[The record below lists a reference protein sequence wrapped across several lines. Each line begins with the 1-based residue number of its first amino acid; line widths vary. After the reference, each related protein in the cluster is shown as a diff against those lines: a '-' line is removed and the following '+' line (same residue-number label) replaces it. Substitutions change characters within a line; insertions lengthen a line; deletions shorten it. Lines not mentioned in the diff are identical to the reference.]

1 MKDSSSPE
9 TQAPDSSAHG
19 RAQAGFRAHL
29 QGIGL
34 HDLVMLQNLV
44 RASGVFVVLSGDRTG
59 SLHFARGQLLHAETG
74 ELTGDAAALEILSW
88 REGEFINS
96 DRTLPEKT
104 TVVASLDALLL
115 RLAREVDELRPSEPP
130 LSMATGVRRRMDGP
144 PSFRTTHQG
153 LGVPGVVP
161 PAQQPAQPAL
171 QTAGSMPAP
180 SSLQRSLAA
189 AATPGV
195 AAVAPKT
202 PTRANEPR
210 GGVTNVLVAPHGA
223 LIDGNGTDAEHL
235 AAKVA
240 YMARLTELVGQA
252 MGAGEPRSI
261 RVRLP
266 GSELVVRRYTDGHVS
281 ASLGPV
287 DPSAD
292 APPPP
297 SSPLPPPVR
306 FT

>member
-1 MKDSSSPE
+1 MIDVKDSSPSE
-9 TQAPDSSAHG
+9 TQAPDSSG
-19 RAQAGFRAHL
+19 VVRVQAGFRAHL

-44 RASGVFVVLSGDRTG
+44 RASGVFLVLSGDRTG

-96 DRTLPEKT
+96 ERTAPEKT

-115 RLAREVDELRPSEPP
+115 RLAKDVDDLRQSEPP
-130 LSMATGVRRRMDGP
+130 LNTATGVRRRMESP
-144 PSFRTTHQG
+144 ASLRTTHLG
-153 LGVPGVVP
+153 LGMASQSP
-161 PAQQPAQPAL
+161 L
-171 QTAGSMPAP
+171 T
-180 SSLQRSLAA
+180 RLAA
-189 AATPGV
+189 AATPGT
-195 AAVAPKT
+195 AAGAPKT
-202 PTRANEPR
+202 PTRAGEPR

-223 LIDGNGTDAEHL
+223 MIDGNGADSEML

-240 YMARLTELVGQA
+240 YMARLTDLVGQA
-252 MGAGEPRSI
+252 MGAGEARLI
-261 RVRLP
+261 RVRTP
-266 GSELVVRRYTDGHVS
+266 GSELVARRYADGHVS

-287 DPSAD
+287 DPNAD
-292 APPPP
+292 APPHP
-297 SSPLPPPVR
+297 SSPLPPPAR

>member
-1 MKDSSSPE
+1 VIDVKDSSSPD
-9 TQAPDSSAHG
+9 TQAPDSSIG

-96 DRTLPEKT
+96 ERTIPEKT

-115 RLAREVDELRPSEPP
+115 RLAKDVEDLRQSEPP
-130 LSMATGVRRRMDGP
+130 LNTATGVRRRMEGP
-144 PSFRTTHQG
+144 ALFRTTHQG
-153 LGVPGVVP
+153 LGLPS
-161 PAQQPAQPAL
+161 Q
-171 QTAGSMPAP
+171 AP
-180 SSLQRSLAA
+180 TTRRLAA
-189 AATPGV
+189 AATPGM
-195 AAVAPKT
+195 AAVAPNT
-202 PTRANEPR
+202 PTRAGEPR

-223 LIDGNGTDAEHL
+223 LIDGNGSDAETL

-240 YMARLTELVGQA
+240 YMARLTDLVGQA
-252 MGAGEPRSI
+252 MGAGEARSI
-261 RVRLP
+261 KVRTP
-266 GSELVVRRYTDGHVS
+266 GSELLLRRYTDGHVA

-297 SSPLPPPVR
+297 SSPLPPPVK

>member
-9 TQAPDSSAHG
+9 TQAPDSPGVG
-19 RAQAGFRAHL
+19 RAHAGFRAHL

-44 RASGVFVVLSGDRTG
+44 RASGVFVVLSGERTG
-59 SLHFARGQLLHAETG
+59 SLHFSRGQLLHAETG

-96 DRTLPEKT
+96 ERMVPEKT

-115 RLAREVDELRPSEPP
+115 RLAKDTDDLRQSEPP
-130 LSMATGVRRRMDGP
+130 LTTATGVRRRMEGP

-153 LGVPGVVP
+153 LGLPSAMTNQA
-161 PAQQPAQPAL
+161 AQTSTQ
-171 QTAGSMPAP
+171 
-180 SSLQRSLAA
+180 QRLAA

-195 AAVAPKT
+195 AAVTPKT
-202 PTRANEPR
+202 PARAGEAR

-223 LIDGNGTDAEHL
+223 LIDGNGSEAETL
-235 AAKVA
+235 APKVS

-252 MGAGEPRSI
+252 MGAGETRSV
-261 RVRLP
+261 RVRTA
-266 GSELVVRRYTDGHVS
+266 SNELVLRRYADGHVS
-281 ASLGPV
+281 ATLGPV

-297 SSPLPPPVR
+297 SSQPPPAR

>member
-1 MKDSSSPE
+1 VIDVKDSSSSE
-9 TQAPDSSAHG
+9 IQAPDSYAIG

-44 RASGVFVVLSGDRTG
+44 RASGVFVVLSGERTG
-59 SLHFARGQLLHAETG
+59 ALHFARGQLLHAETG
-74 ELTGDAAALEILSW
+74 ELTGDPAALEILSW

-96 DRTLPEKT
+96 ERTVPEKT

-115 RLAREVDELRPSEPP
+115 RLARDADEVRPSEPP
-130 LSMATGVRRRMDGP
+130 LTTSTGVRRRMESP
-144 PSFRTTHQG
+144 LSFRNTHQG
-153 LGVPGVVP
+153 LGMPSQA
-161 PAQQPAQPAL
+161 AQ
-171 QTAGSMPAP
+171 AP
-180 SSLQRSLAA
+180 LQRLAA

-202 PTRANEPR
+202 PTRASEPR

-223 LIDGNGTDAEHL
+223 LLDGNGSDAETL

-252 MGAGEPRSI
+252 MGAGEARAVK
-261 RVRLP
+261 VRTS
-266 GSELVVRRYTDGHVS
+266 GSELVLRRYADGHVA

-287 DPSAD
+287 DPNAD

-297 SSPLPPPVR
+297 STPPPPSSPPPSAR